1 MSKVGETGLKGV
13 RERVEEARRAL
24 DEAVHKAGELASDF
38 ADEATAGGRRA
49 ARVVVREVKEHP
61 MATLAVG
68 AAVGVLITALLLRRR
83 D

>member
-1 MSKVGETGLKGV
+1 MSKAGESGLKSV

-24 DEAVHKAGELASDF
+24 DEAVHKAGEIASDF
-38 ADEATAGGRRA
+38 ADDAVAGSRRA

-61 MATLAVG
+61 IATLAAG
-68 AAVGVLITALLLRRR
+68 AAVGVLIAALLMRRR